1 MRYQEVEATIA
12 GLTSPQGPFPVLEQ
26 LIDGSTRRVFGG
38 FPDSLR
44 DYFGVRVTHAD
55 KDCLVDGERRYS
67 FADVLGQAAS
77 LSHALVDNYGVQ
89 KGDRVAIAMRN
100 APEWCISFMAITS
113 VGAVAVPMN
122 SWWQGE
128 ELVYGM
134 QDSGASLAILD
145 GSRYARIAA
154 WLGESDLPVIGV
166 DTGGVPLP
174 ANVDRLENI
183 LVSTTPAGFPDIDI
197 GPEDLAMILY
207 TSGSTGQPKG
217 VFSTQRNVLS
227 ALVTW
232 LVTGIAVASVEG
244 SLGQET
250 EIQPGILLP
259 IPLFHV
265 TGLNSLFLLS
275 LAMGRKVVMMRKWDV
290 DVALELIQTEQITHF
305 NGVPTMSME
314 LMNHPR
320 LADYDLSSLLE
331 ISSGGAE
338 RPAEQVAMLMDKFP
352 GAMPTVG
359 YGLTETNAVGSLS
372 GQEDYVNRPGSVGR
386 PTAPLVELR
395 ILDPR
400 GNVVTKG
407 ETGEICFRSPAIAG
421 GYWNC
426 LEETAEVFNDGWVRT
441 GDVGYEDEEGFLY
454 IVDRLK
460 DIIIRGGENISCL
473 EVEAALYTHP
483 EIVEAAV
490 FSLPDE
496 RLGEIVGAV
505 VMTRSGT
512 ELETLQ
518 IQTFLS
524 ESLAAFKIP
533 EQLSCQ
539 AEPLPRIAAGKISKK
554 QIRSEM
560 IERLGL

>member
-12 GLTSPQGPFPVLEQ
+12 GITSPEGPFPVLEKV
-26 LIDGSTRRVFGG
+26 IDGSSRRVFGG

-44 DYFGVRVTHAD
+44 DYYAVGASHAQ
-55 KDCLVDGERRYS
+55 KDCLVDGEKRYS

-77 LSHALVDNYGVQ
+77 LSHALVDQYGVR
-89 KGDRVAIAMRN
+89 KGDRVALAMRN
-100 APEWCISFMAITS
+100 APEWCISFMAITA

-128 ELVYGM
+128 ELVYGI
-134 QDSGASLAILD
+134 QDSGASLIILD
-145 GSRYARIAA
+145 GTRYARMAA
-154 WLGESDLPVIGV
+154 WLVESKLPVIGA
-166 DTGGVPLP
+166 DTGGAPLP
-174 ANVDRLENI
+174 ADVDKLENLLI
-183 LVSTTPAGFPDIDI
+183 DAAVGSFPDIDI
-197 GPEDLAMILY
+197 DAEDLALILY
-207 TSGSTGQPKG
+207 TSGSTGVPKG

-232 LVTGIAVASVEG
+232 LVTGIAVATVEG
-244 SLGQET
+244 TLGEEA
-250 EIQPGILLP
+250 EIQPAILLA

-265 TGLNSLFLLS
+265 TGLHSMFLLS
-275 LAMGRKVVMMRKWDV
+275 LALGRKIVMMRKWDV
-290 DVALELIQTEQITHF
+290 DQALELIQAEQITNF

-320 LADYDLSSLLE
+320 LADYDVSSLVE

-338 RPAEQVAMLMDKFP
+338 RPAEQVATLIERFP

-359 YGLTETNAVGSLS
+359 YGLTETNAVGSIS
-372 GQEDYVNRPGSVGR
+372 GQEDYVTRPGSVGR

-395 ILDPR
+395 IIDTQGKPVTR
-400 GNVVTKG
+400 GDI
-407 ETGEICFRSPAIAG
+407 GEICFRSPAIAC

-426 LEETAEVFNDGWVRT
+426 PEATAEVFNDGWVRT
-441 GDVGYEDEEGFLY
+441 GDVGYQDEEDFLY

-473 EVEAALYTHP
+473 EVEAALYTHL
-483 EIVEAAV
+483 EILEAAV
-490 FSLPDE
+490 FSIPDE
-496 RLGEIVGAV
+496 RLGEIVGAA

-512 ELETLQ
+512 MLESEQ

-524 ESLAAFKIP
+524 ERVAAFKIP
-533 EQLSCQ
+533 QHIWCQ
-539 AEPLPRIAAGKISKK
+539 VDPLTRIAAGKIAKK
-554 QIRSEM
+554 QLRSEM

>member
-12 GLTSPQGPFPVLEQ
+12 GITSPEGPFPVLEKV
-26 LIDGSTRRVFGG
+26 IDGAPRRVFGG

-44 DYFGVRVTHAD
+44 DYYAVGANHAE

-77 LSHALVDNYGVQ
+77 LSHALVDQYGVR
-89 KGDRVAIAMRN
+89 KGDRVALAMRN
-100 APEWCISFMAITS
+100 APEWCISFMAITAI
-113 VGAVAVPMN
+113 GAVAVPMN

-128 ELVYGM
+128 ELVYGV
-134 QDSGASLAILD
+134 QDSGSSLVILD
-145 GSRYARIAA
+145 GTRHARMAA
-154 WLGESDLPVIGV
+154 WLSDSKLPVIGV
-166 DTGGVPLP
+166 DTGGTPLP
-174 ANVDRLENI
+174 AGVDRLEN
-183 LVSTTPAGFPDIDI
+183 LLTNTAADSFPDIDI
-197 GPEDLAMILY
+197 DPEDLALILY
-207 TSGSTGQPKG
+207 TSGSTGAPKG

-232 LVTGIAVASVEG
+232 LVAGIAVATVQG
-244 SLGQET
+244 TLGRET
-250 EIQPGILLP
+250 EIQPAILLA

-265 TGLNSLFLLS
+265 TGLHSIFLLS
-275 LAMGRKVVMMRKWDV
+275 LALGRKIVMMRKWDV
-290 DVALELIQTEQITHF
+290 DVALELIQAEQITNF

-320 LADYDLSSLLE
+320 LADFDLSSLVE

-338 RPAEQVAMLMDKFP
+338 RPAEQVATLIERFP
-352 GAMPTVG
+352 GAIPTVG
-359 YGLTETNAVGSLS
+359 YGLTESNAVGCIS
-372 GQEDYVNRPGSVGR
+372 GHEDYVTRPGSVGR

-395 ILDPR
+395 IIDEQGKTVTR
-400 GNVVTKG
+400 G
-407 ETGEICFRSPAIAG
+407 ELGEICFRSPAIAG

-426 LEETAEVFNDGWVRT
+426 PEATAEVFNDGWVRT
-441 GDVGYEDEEGFLY
+441 GDVGYQDEEGFLY

-473 EVEAALYTHP
+473 EVEAALYTHA
-483 EIVEAAV
+483 EILEVAV
-490 FSLPDE
+490 FSIPDE
-496 RLGEIVGAV
+496 RLGEVVGAA

-512 ELETLQ
+512 MLKTEQ

-524 ESLAAFKIP
+524 ERLAAFKIP
-533 EQLSCQ
+533 QHIWFQ
-539 AEPLPRIAAGKISKK
+539 AESLPRIAAGKISKK
-554 QIRSEM
+554 QLKSEM